1 MNAILLNGFSICLG
15 GVVGYFFKNH
25 NSPKT
30 SKAVI
35 TIMGLQIIVMGMKDA
50 LQYENGMLNIIY
62 LVIGTVIGEFID
74 IDKRLRSIGFLLQN
88 RLSKNNLNFV
98 KGFITATLIFC
109 IGSMA
114 IIGSL
119 KIALEGDSNIIYV
132 KTILDGVMAMLLT
145 STYGLGVLFSA
156 LIVIIYQGGIFFLAG
171 LLKTAANPYVL
182 NQLSSIGGVLLLGLG
197 VTLVFERDDIK
208 ISNMLPAMFLPVIT
222 AVIKN
227 FLLIKSIKKGGISL
241 LLY

>member
-1 MNAILLNGFSICLG
+1 
-15 GVVGYFFKNH
+15 
-25 NSPKT
+25 
-30 SKAVI
+30 
-35 TIMGLQIIVMGMKDA
+35 
-50 LQYENGMLNIIY
+50 MLNIIY

-119 KIALEGDSNIIYV
+119 KIALEGDSDIIYV
-132 KTILDGVMAMLLT
+132 KTILDGIMAMLLA

-156 LIVIIYQGGIFFLAG
+156 FIVVIYQGGIFFLAG

-227 FLLIKSIKKGGISL
+227 FL
-241 LLY
+241 

>member
-132 KTILDGVMAMLLT
+132 KTILDGVMAMLLA

-171 LLKTAANPYVL
+171 LLKTVSNPYVL

-227 FLLIKSIKKGGISL
+227 FL
-241 LLY
+241 

>member
-119 KIALEGDSNIIYV
+119 KIALEGDSDIIYV
-132 KTILDGVMAMLLT
+132 KTILDGIMAMLLA

-156 LIVIIYQGGIFFLAG
+156 FIVVIYQGGIFFLAG

-227 FLLIKSIKKGGISL
+227 FL
-241 LLY
+241 

>member
-88 RLSKNNLNFV
+88 RLSKNNFNFV

-132 KTILDGVMAMLLT
+132 KTILDGVMAMLLA

-156 LIVIIYQGGIFFLAG
+156 FIVVIYQGGIFFLAEI
-171 LLKTAANPYVL
+171 LKTAANPYVL

-227 FLLIKSIKKGGISL
+227 FL
-241 LLY
+241 

>member
-132 KTILDGVMAMLLT
+132 KTILDGVMAMLLA

-156 LIVIIYQGGIFFLAG
+156 LIVIIYQGGIFFLAEI
-171 LLKTAANPYVL
+171 LKTAANPYVL

-227 FLLIKSIKKGGISL
+227 FL
-241 LLY
+241 

>member
-119 KIALEGDSNIIYV
+119 KIALEGDSDIIYV
-132 KTILDGVMAMLLT
+132 KAILDGIMATLLA

-156 LIVIIYQGGIFFLAG
+156 FIVVIYQGGIFFLAG
-171 LLKTAANPYVL
+171 LLKTVSNPYVL

-227 FLLIKSIKKGGISL
+227 FL
-241 LLY
+241 

>member
-62 LVIGTVIGEFID
+62 LVIGTAIGEFID

-132 KTILDGVMAMLLT
+132 KTILDGVMAMLLA

-156 LIVIIYQGGIFFLAG
+156 FIVVIYQGGIFFLAG
-171 LLKTAANPYVL
+171 LLKTVSNPYVL

-227 FLLIKSIKKGGISL
+227 FL
-241 LLY
+241 

>member
-119 KIALEGDSNIIYV
+119 KIALEGDSDIIYV
-132 KTILDGVMAMLLT
+132 KTILDGIMAMLLA

-156 LIVIIYQGGIFFLAG
+156 FIVVIYQGGIFFLAG
-171 LLKTAANPYVL
+171 LLKTVSNPYVL

-222 AVIKN
+222 AVIES
-227 FLLIKSIKKGGISL
+227 FL
-241 LLY
+241 

>member
-35 TIMGLQIIVMGMKDA
+35 TIMGLQIIVMGVKDA
-50 LQYENGMLNIIY
+50 LQYENGILNIIY

-119 KIALEGDSNIIYV
+119 KIALEGDSDIIYV
-132 KTILDGVMAMLLT
+132 KTILDGIMAMLLA

-156 LIVIIYQGGIFFLAG
+156 FIVVIYQGGIFFLAG

-227 FLLIKSIKKGGISL
+227 FL
-241 LLY
+241 

>member
-119 KIALEGDSNIIYV
+119 KIALEGDSDIIYV
-132 KTILDGVMAMLLT
+132 KTILDGIMAMLLA

-156 LIVIIYQGGIFFLAG
+156 FIVVIYQGGIFFLAEI
-171 LLKTAANPYVL
+171 LKTAANPYVL

-227 FLLIKSIKKGGISL
+227 FL
-241 LLY
+241 

>member
-50 LQYENGMLNIIY
+50 LRYENGMLNIIY

-119 KIALEGDSNIIYV
+119 KIALEGDSDIIYV
-132 KTILDGVMAMLLT
+132 KTILDGIMAMLLA

-156 LIVIIYQGGIFFLAG
+156 FIVVIYQGGIFFLAG
-171 LLKTAANPYVL
+171 LLKTVSNPYVL

-227 FLLIKSIKKGGISL
+227 FL
-241 LLY
+241 

>member
-62 LVIGTVIGEFID
+62 LVIGTAIGEFID

-119 KIALEGDSNIIYV
+119 KIALEGDSDIIYV
-132 KTILDGVMAMLLT
+132 KTILDGIMAMLLA
-145 STYGLGVLFSA
+145 STYGLGVLLSA
-156 LIVIIYQGGIFFLAG
+156 FIVVGYQGGIFFLAG
-171 LLKTAANPYVL
+171 LLKTVSNPYVL

-227 FLLIKSIKKGGISL
+227 FL
-241 LLY
+241 

>member
-132 KTILDGVMAMLLT
+132 KTILDGVMAMLFA

-156 LIVIIYQGGIFFLAG
+156 FIVVIYQGGIFFLAG
-171 LLKTAANPYVL
+171 LLKTVSNPYVL

-227 FLLIKSIKKGGISL
+227 FL
-241 LLY
+241 

>member
-132 KTILDGVMAMLLT
+132 KTILDGVMAMLLA

-156 LIVIIYQGGIFFLAG
+156 FIVVIYQGGIFFLAEI
-171 LLKTAANPYVL
+171 LKTAANPYVL

-227 FLLIKSIKKGGISL
+227 FL
-241 LLY
+241 

>member
-1 MNAILLNGFSICLG
+1 
-15 GVVGYFFKNH
+15 
-25 NSPKT
+25 
-30 SKAVI
+30 
-35 TIMGLQIIVMGMKDA
+35 
-50 LQYENGMLNIIY
+50 MLNIIY

-132 KTILDGVMAMLLT
+132 KTILDGVMAMLLA

-156 LIVIIYQGGIFFLAG
+156 FIVVGYQGGIFFLAEI
-171 LLKTAANPYVL
+171 LKTAANPYVL

-227 FLLIKSIKKGGISL
+227 FL
-241 LLY
+241 

>member
-132 KTILDGVMAMLLT
+132 KTILDGVMAMLLA

-156 LIVIIYQGGIFFLAG
+156 FIVVGYQGGIFFLAEI
-171 LLKTAANPYVL
+171 LKTAANPYVL

-227 FLLIKSIKKGGISL
+227 FL
-241 LLY
+241 

>member
-132 KTILDGVMAMLLT
+132 KTILDGVMAMLLA

-227 FLLIKSIKKGGISL
+227 FL
-241 LLY
+241 

>member
-119 KIALEGDSNIIYV
+119 KIALEGDSDIIYV
-132 KTILDGVMAMLLT
+132 KAILDGIMAMLLA

-156 LIVIIYQGGIFFLAG
+156 FIVVIYQGGIFFLAG
-171 LLKTAANPYVL
+171 LLKTVSNPYVL

-222 AVIKN
+222 AVIES
-227 FLLIKSIKKGGISL
+227 FL
-241 LLY
+241 

>member
-119 KIALEGDSNIIYV
+119 KIALEGDSDIIYV
-132 KTILDGVMAMLLT
+132 KTILDGIMAMLLA

-156 LIVIIYQGGIFFLAG
+156 FIVVGYQGGIFFLAEI
-171 LLKTAANPYVL
+171 LKTAANPYVL

-227 FLLIKSIKKGGISL
+227 FL
-241 LLY
+241 

>member
-1 MNAILLNGFSICLG
+1 MTAILLNGVSICLG
-15 GVVGYFFKNH
+15 GIIGYFFKNH

-74 IDKRLRSIGFLLQN
+74 IDKRLRNIGFLLQN
-88 RLSKNNLNFV
+88 KLSKNNLNFV

-119 KIALEGDSNIIYV
+119 KIALEGDSDIIYV
-132 KTILDGVMAMLLT
+132 KTILDGIMAMLLA

-156 LIVIIYQGGIFFLAG
+156 FIVVGYQGGIFFLAE
-171 LLKTAANPYVL
+171 LLKTVSNPYVL

-208 ISNMLPAMFLPVIT
+208 ISNMLPAMFLPIII

-227 FLLIKSIKKGGISL
+227 FL
-241 LLY
+241 

>member
-35 TIMGLQIIVMGMKDA
+35 AIMGLQIIVMGMKDA

-119 KIALEGDSNIIYV
+119 KIALEGDSDIIYV
-132 KTILDGVMAMLLT
+132 KTILDGIMAMLLA

-156 LIVIIYQGGIFFLAG
+156 FIVVIYQGGIFFLAG
-171 LLKTAANPYVL
+171 LLKTVSNPYVL

-227 FLLIKSIKKGGISL
+227 FL
-241 LLY
+241 

>member
-119 KIALEGDSNIIYV
+119 KIALEGDSDIIYV
-132 KTILDGVMAMLLT
+132 KTILDEIMAMLLA

-156 LIVIIYQGGIFFLAG
+156 FIVVIYQGGIFFLAG
-171 LLKTAANPYVL
+171 LLKTVSNPYVL

-227 FLLIKSIKKGGISL
+227 FL
-241 LLY
+241 

>member
-132 KTILDGVMAMLLT
+132 KTILDGIMAMLLA

-156 LIVIIYQGGIFFLAG
+156 FIVVIYQGGIFFLAG
-171 LLKTAANPYVL
+171 LLKTVSNPYVL

-227 FLLIKSIKKGGISL
+227 FL
-241 LLY
+241 

>member
-132 KTILDGVMAMLLT
+132 KTILDGVMAMLLA

-156 LIVIIYQGGIFFLAG
+156 FIVVIYQGGIFFLAG
-171 LLKTAANPYVL
+171 LLKTVSNPYVL

-227 FLLIKSIKKGGISL
+227 FL
-241 LLY
+241 

>member
-62 LVIGTVIGEFID
+62 LVIGTAIGEFID

-119 KIALEGDSNIIYV
+119 KIALEGDSDIIYV
-132 KTILDGVMAMLLT
+132 KAILDGIMAMLLA

-156 LIVIIYQGGIFFLAG
+156 FIVVIYQGGIFFLAG
-171 LLKTAANPYVL
+171 LLKTVSNPYVL

-227 FLLIKSIKKGGISL
+227 FL
-241 LLY
+241 

>member
-119 KIALEGDSNIIYV
+119 KIALEGDSDIIYV
-132 KTILDGVMAMLLT
+132 KTILDGIMAMLLA

-156 LIVIIYQGGIFFLAG
+156 FIVVIYQGGIFFLAG
-171 LLKTAANPYVL
+171 LLKTVSNPYVL

-227 FLLIKSIKKGGISL
+227 FL
-241 LLY
+241 

>member
-1 MNAILLNGFSICLG
+1 MNALLLNGFSICLG

-119 KIALEGDSNIIYV
+119 KIALEGDSDIIYV
-132 KTILDGVMAMLLT
+132 KTILDGIMAMLLA

-156 LIVIIYQGGIFFLAG
+156 FIVVIYQGGIFFLAG
-171 LLKTAANPYVL
+171 LLKTVSNPYVL

-227 FLLIKSIKKGGISL
+227 FL
-241 LLY
+241 

>member
-119 KIALEGDSNIIYV
+119 KIALEGDSDIIYV
-132 KTILDGVMAMLLT
+132 KTILDGIMAMLLA

-156 LIVIIYQGGIFFLAG
+156 FIVVIYQGGIFFLAG

-222 AVIKN
+222 AVIES
-227 FLLIKSIKKGGISL
+227 FL
-241 LLY
+241 